1 MWIGLYICKILK
13 KYTRFLQKIKEI
25 SFYNCIYYVDG
36 IFYTNKLRGYLL
48 DNFEEFKQKVK
59 DANDIVSVVSK
70 YVTLNRKGKTWWA
83 NCPFHY
89 EKTPSFAVNGTEQYY
104 HCFGCGVSG
113 DIFGFVQHMEN
124 CDFYDALKILAEN
137 AGLAMPDFSHDGKDA
152 ERKKEREQVYAVLR
166 EAALYYYKNLS
177 LPAAQPARDYVIG
190 KRKLDSASIK
200 AFGLG
205 YSLGWNEVI
214 DHLKK
219 AGYSY
224 DIMQKA
230 GIIEKNQH
238 NRYYDVFAKRLIFP
252 IINSNDN
259 VVGFSARVL
268 EPVSH
273 TKYRNTGETIVF
285 KKNECVY
292 GINLIKKFKHNEP
305 LNEIIIVEGQM
316 DVISL
321 YKAGVRNAVACLGT
335 ALTPNHAKQLKKYC
349 DKVVV
354 CFDGDGA
361 GKKATLRSLDILV
374 GAGLDVYVT
383 SLPPG
388 VDPDEYVLKYG
399 VDSYRQRISDAK
411 YWVEYLINEYAS
423 SYNLK
428 RAEER
433 NSFVISS
440 LNVIKKLGSNTEQNV
455 YLQMVKE
462 LSNISLDV
470 LKRDL
475 EDIDNMTNVEE
486 PTVKNNESSITK
498 ENAYVKAV
506 KFVMGALLHKK
517 EYATLNDDVKDN
529 LLDPDIQKLYDYI
542 ADCHSNNKLPIVS
555 HVFDMY
561 DVDNTPLINDI
572 INFDFAE
579 SLDNETYY
587 NDCVKL
593 LIRSGLEI
601 KQRDLANR
609 ISLESDIEKRK
620 ELSRELSLIILK
632 LTQLRKK

>member
-1 MWIGLYICKILK
+1 M
-13 KYTRFLQKIKEI
+13 
-25 SFYNCIYYVDG
+25 
-36 IFYTNKLRGYLL
+36 

-113 DIFGFVQHMEN
+113 DIFAFVQHMEN
-124 CDFYDALKILAEN
+124 CDFYDALKILSDN
-137 AGLAMPDFSHDGKDA
+137 AGLTMPDFSHDGKDA

-166 EAALYYYKNLS
+166 EAALHYCKNLN
-177 LPAAQPARDYVIG
+177 LPEAQPARDYIIG
-190 KRKLDSASIK
+190 KRKLDNASIR

-214 DHLKK
+214 DHLRKK
-219 AGYSY
+219 GYSY

-230 GIIEKNQH
+230 GIIEKNQY
-238 NRYYDVFAKRLIFP
+238 NKFYDVFEKRLIFP

-268 EPVSH
+268 DQASH
-273 TKYRNTGETIVF
+273 TKYRNTTETIVF

-292 GINLIKKFKHNEP
+292 GINQIKKFKHNEP

-321 YKAGVRNAVACLGT
+321 YKAGVKNAVACLGT

-354 CFDGDGA
+354 CFDGDSA

-374 GAGLDVYVT
+374 SAGLNVFVT
-383 SLPPG
+383 SLPAG
-388 VDPDEYVLKYG
+388 VDPDEYVLNYG
-399 VDSYRQRISDAK
+399 VDSYRQRIADAK
-411 YWVEYLINEYAS
+411 YWVEYLIYEYAS
-423 SYNLK
+423 NYNLK

-433 NSFVISS
+433 NSFVVSS
-440 LNVIKKLGSNTEQNV
+440 LNVIKKLSSKSEQDV
-455 YLQMVKE
+455 YLQLVKDI
-462 LSNISLDV
+462 SNISLDV
-470 LKRDL
+470 LRKDL
-475 EDIDNMTNVEE
+475 EDVDNVSIEQTKSTN
-486 PTVKNNESSITK
+486 NDNAASK
-498 ENAYVKAV
+498 ENGYVKAV

-529 LLDPDIQKLYDYI
+529 LLDTDIQKLYDYI
-542 ADCHSNNKLPIVS
+542 DQCKKENRTPIVS
-555 HVFDMY
+555 HVFDMF
-561 DVDNTPLINDI
+561 DVENTPLINDI
-572 INFDFAE
+572 VNFDFAE
-579 SLDNETYY
+579 SLDNPEYY
-587 NDCVKL
+587 DDCVKL

-601 KQRDLANR
+601 KQRDLANK

-620 ELSRELSLIILK
+620 SLSKELSSIILK
-632 LTQLRKK
+632 LTQLKKK